1 MTRKL
6 PVGTCIRHAVN
17 SVRNNISYAFRISWP
32 WYAAIAVLSIAT
44 FALLGVLAAASGL
57 SAMHFGVFFVVAAS
71 LVAFAAIAVNWHRY
85 ILLDEVPKGGDIFRL
100 DSKTWRY
107 LGNLLL
113 IAFILGIISTFT
125 IGPLVA
131 LAVGLYSYAV
141 IAVMIIIGLT
151 VFLIMAIFSVRLSV
165 KLPAIALGR
174 RDFTFSHALAA
185 TRGNTL
191 QLFLL
196 ILFQLALTIGA
207 SLLFFLLEYATISI
221 HPIFGIIVSLLV
233 QLSINW
239 ILTIFGI
246 TILTSLYGFF
256 IEQRDF

>member
-32 WYAAIAVLSIAT
+32 WYGAIVVLSIAN
-44 FALLGVLAAASGL
+44 FALLGVLAAGGNL
-57 SAMHFGVFFVVAAS
+57 DLTPFGVVLLVAAS

-100 DSKTWRY
+100 DGKTWRY
-107 LGNLLL
+107 LGNLFLV
-113 IAFILGIISTFT
+113 AFILSIISTFT
-125 IGPLVA
+125 IGPLIA

-141 IAVMIIIGLT
+141 IAVMIIIGLI
-151 VFLIMAIFSVRLSV
+151 VFLFMAIFSVRLSV
-165 KLPAIALGR
+165 KLPAVALGR
-174 RDFTFSHALAA
+174 QDFSFSHALAA
-185 TRGNTL
+185 TRGNTP

-196 ILFQLALTIGA
+196 VLFQLALAIGV
-207 SLLFFLLEYATISI
+207 SLFMLFLEYLTVSI
-221 HPIFGIIVSLLV
+221 HPIFGFIVGLLV
-233 QLSINW
+233 QLFLNW
-239 ILTIFGI
+239 ILLIFGI

-256 IEQRDF
+256 VEQRDF